1 MSIPVTAATN
11 AYNAIS
17 QISQNAGATRTAPN
31 GDFADA
37 LKSAVNQ
44 IVDVGRVNDQVA
56 VQAAAG
62 NADIVEVVTA
72 VAESEL
78 ALETM
83 VSVRDRI
90 ITAYESIM
98 RMPI

>member
-17 QISQNAGATRTAPN
+17 QISQNTGATRAAPN